1 MKKKVETKSKNSKNS
16 KNSNSSTKKIVDKK
30 PVNKK
35 PVNKDKIKLQIDKV
49 IDKVGFVN
57 GRSYTKTK
65 SGARRNIN
73 KYFKLCEELE
83 QIPLVTE
90 ICMIMGI
97 QSKEFTDGNYPENL
111 KEVMSNAITVIQSHL
126 EKLLLTEKA
135 NNNFKLLLE
144 NLLKWD
150 NTQKIDQSI
159 TIDIIGNDF
168 I

>member
-1 MKKKVETKSKNSKNS
+1 MQKKVETKSKNS

-30 PVNKK
+30 PVD
-35 PVNKDKIKLQIDKV
+35 KDKIKLQIDKI
-49 IDKVGFVN
+49 IDKEGFVN

-90 ICMIMGI
+90 VCMIMGI